1 VTNVPLDRNT
11 VTSKILAILSAFR
24 PDMRELSLNQ
34 LAQRSGLPL
43 STTYRLASALVDGQ
57 ALEPGTHGGYRVGL
71 RLWEVGS
78 LAVRGLTLRDVAAPF
93 MQDLYEATHENV
105 HLAVL
110 SGLEALYIQK
120 ITGSRSISVKAK
132 EAQRLPLH
140 ATGVGKVLLAYA
152 DKKLFDE
159 VVARGLERH
168 TPHTITNPRQ
178 LIRALAIVR
187 GQDYAV
193 GNEEMSVG
201 RVSVAVPIR
210 GPGGDVV
217 AALSIVGRASV
228 TDPVRLV
235 PAVRT
240 ASLGINRAAAELQRT
255 GTQDLVARQAS
266 LSRTAGGKSRE
277 LRSNGGATT
286 WARPGRVDD
295 REA

>member
-1 VTNVPLDRNT
+1 MTEVPRDRNT

-43 STTYRLASALVDGQ
+43 STTYRLASALVEGQ

-78 LAVRGLTLRDVAAPF
+78 LAVRGLTLRDVAVPF
-93 MQDLYEATHENV
+93 MQDLYEVTHENV

-110 SGLEALYIQK
+110 SGLEALYVQK

-152 DKKLFDE
+152 DEKIFDE
-159 VVARGLERH
+159 VVAQGLERH
-168 TPHTITNPRQ
+168 TPHTMTNPRQ
-178 LIRALAIVR
+178 LSRALAAVR
-187 GQDYAV
+187 RQGYAV
-193 GNEEMSVG
+193 GNEEMALG
-201 RVSVAVPIR
+201 RVSVAAPIR
-210 GPGGDVV
+210 GPAGEVV
-217 AALSIVGRASV
+217 AALSIVGRASAI
-228 TDPVRLV
+228 DPVRLA

-240 ASLGINRAAAELQRT
+240 ASLGINRAAAELQRA
-255 GTQDLVARQAS
+255 GTQDLVARHAN
-266 LSRTAGGKSRE
+266 LSRTAGASAAE
-277 LRSNGGATT
+277 
-286 WARPGRVDD
+286 P
-295 REA
+295 